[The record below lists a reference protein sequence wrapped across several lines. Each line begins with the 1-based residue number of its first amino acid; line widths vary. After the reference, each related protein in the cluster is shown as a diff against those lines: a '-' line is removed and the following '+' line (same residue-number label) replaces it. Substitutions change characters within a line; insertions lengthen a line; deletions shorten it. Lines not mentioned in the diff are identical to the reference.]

1 MNNLAYFDAQF
12 ESVARPLS
20 LINERQSLR
29 KKIKVKALSFLARR
43 EHSRLE
49 LLRKLSQ
56 QFSARE
62 LVNEVLDE
70 LSEQGYQRDD
80 RFTEMY
86 IRTKIRSGYG
96 PFRIK
101 IELREKGVC
110 ESTVLSVLDRQMID
124 WFDLAKQ
131 SMQKRFVHMSDD
143 LEKEEYIKHVA
154 RQDRYLKNKGFYQ
167 EHIDCLINL

>member
-1 MNNLAYFDAQF
+1 MNNLAYIDTRV

-20 LINERQSLR
+20 LINEHQDVR

-62 LVNEVLDE
+62 LINEVLDE
-70 LSEQGYQRDD
+70 LSEQGYQSDD

-86 IRTKIRSGYG
+86 IRTKIRAGYG

-131 SMQKRFVHMSDD
+131 AMQKRFGDLAD
-143 LEKEEYIKHVA
+143 NLEKEEYIKQRA
-154 RQDRYLKNKGFYQ
+154 KQARYLKNKGFYQ
-167 EHIDCLINL
+167 EHIDCLVSL